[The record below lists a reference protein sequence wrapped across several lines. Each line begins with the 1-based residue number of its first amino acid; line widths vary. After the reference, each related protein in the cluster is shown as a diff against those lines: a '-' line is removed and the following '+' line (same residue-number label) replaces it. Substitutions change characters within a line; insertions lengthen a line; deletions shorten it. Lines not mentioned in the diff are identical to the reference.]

1 MLAHVLR
8 RARQAASG
16 GPDDAWEVLQEARA
30 HGRAAFDAALV
41 LLSSDEAADR
51 SLGCH
56 LLVVLCNP
64 DEEEWGREVATVMAG
79 LAVGEHDA
87 EVLCCL
93 ATALGFARH
102 RLGLPALVGLSTHP
116 DSDVRQQA
124 AQALPSC
131 AEGADGVL
139 LSATLLALMA
149 DPDDDVRDWATFGL
163 GTLTDFDGP
172 AVREGL
178 VICMGDENLEVRD
191 EALLGLA
198 RRRDPRL
205 VAFLVARLEEESV
218 GMLAVEAATY
228 ARDDRLFATLQEL
241 TTWWDVDSD
250 LLAEALSACD
260 PAQQARDLADQQA
273 FLVAIEPYLQARP
286 GVRVALVCERFELDV
301 SLSVHDSRGSAT
313 YSLPNLLHRAGGD
326 IASAVQ
332 AVVAN
337 LSESLLQPVKV
348 DSVAPRNRLIGGH
361 EPVSTT

>member
-1 MLAHVLR
+1 MLADVLR

-16 GPDDAWEVLQEARA
+16 GSDDAWVVLQEARA
-30 HGRAAFDAALV
+30 DGRVAFDAALA
-41 LLSSDEAADR
+41 LLSSDTAVDR

-56 LLVVLCNP
+56 LLAVLCNP
-64 DEEEWGREVATVMAG
+64 DEEEWGREVATVLAG

-87 EVLCCL
+87 AILCCL
-93 ATALGFARH
+93 APALGFARH

-116 DSDVRQQA
+116 DTDVRLEA
-124 AQALPSC
+124 ARALPSC

-139 LSATLLALMA
+139 LSETLLALMA

-163 GTLTDFDGP
+163 GTLTDLDGP

-178 VICMGDENLEVRD
+178 VICLGDENLEVRD

-205 VAFLVARLEEESV
+205 VPLLLVARLEEDSV

-260 PAQQARDLADQQA
+260 PAQQARDVADQQA
-273 FLVAIEPYLQARP
+273 FLVAIEPHLKAWP
-286 GVRVALVCERFELDV
+286 GVRVALVCERFEPDV

-326 IASAVQ
+326 IAAAVQ
-332 AVVAN
+332 VVVAN
-337 LSESLLQPVKV
+337 LRASLVQV
-348 DSVAPRNRLIGGH
+348 DSDRPA
-361 EPVSTT
+361 TD